1 MPLRSDWTG
10 ERCPIAR
17 SLEVLGDPWVM
28 LVLRQAFSGVRRFE
42 QFRDQLGVAEN
53 VLSKRLS
60 SMVDAG
66 LLQRVPYQDRR
77 RTRHEYVLS
86 EAGADTFPIITAL
99 AQWGERHRPHQDPT
113 IRMEVVHRA
122 CGHRSTTADLCSH
135 CGDRLAVENTSWRK
149 TWTDPHDLRLTGA
162 AA

>member
-10 ERCPIAR
+10 ESCPIAR

-60 SMVDAG
+60 TMVDAG
-66 LLQRVPYQDRR
+66 LLRRVPYQDRR
-77 RTRHEYVLS
+77 RIRHEYVLT
-86 EAGADTFPIITAL
+86 EAGADTFPIVTAL
-99 AQWGERHRPHQDPT
+99 IDRR
-113 IRMEVVHRA
+113 RRA
-122 CGHRSTTADLCSH
+122 GR
-135 CGDRLAVENTSWRK
+135 
-149 TWTDPHDLRLTGA
+149 
-162 AA
+162 

>member
-1 MPLRSDWTG
+1 
-10 ERCPIAR
+10 
-17 SLEVLGDPWVM
+17 M

-60 SMVDAG
+60 TMVDAG
-66 LLQRVPYQDRR
+66 LLRRVPYQDRR
-77 RTRHEYVLS
+77 RTRHEYVLT

-99 AQWGERHRPHQDPT
+99 AQWGERHRPHADPA
-113 IRMEVVHRA
+113 IRMDIIHRS
-122 CGHRSTTADLCSH
+122 CGHQSTTADFCSD
-135 CGDRLAVENTSWRK
+135 CGQRLTIETTSWRK
-149 TWTDPHDLRLTGA
+149 SWRDPQDLTLTGA

>member
-1 MPLRSDWTG
+1 MPLRSDWTS

-60 SMVDAG
+60 TLVDAG
-66 LLQRVPYQDRR
+66 LLRRVPYHDRR
-77 RTRHEYVLS
+77 RTRHEYLLT

-99 AQWGERHRPHQDPT
+99 AHTRPRRR
-113 IRMEVVHRA
+113 ISAV
-122 CGHRSTTADLCSH
+122 TAAS
-135 CGDRLAVENTSWRK
+135 A
-149 TWTDPHDLRLTGA
+149 
-162 AA
+162 